1 MSEEN
6 EIVEEIQ
13 EDNDFD
19 LEDLKD
25 WGKGFSNNFTWGI
38 ALIAIGVLFLLE
50 NMISGFHF
58 YNWWAIFILVPGLNS
73 ILKAWNGYNQER
85 EITNRVRRA
94 GFYGLFMILL
104 SMTFFFS
111 LDWGIMWPVFL
122 IGWGLN
128 MLLRK

>member
-6 EIVEEIQ
+6 EIVEEVQ

-25 WGKGFSNNFTWGI
+25 WGRGFSSNFTWGI
-38 ALIAIGVLFLLE
+38 ALIAVGILFLVD
-50 NMISGFHF
+50 NIVTGFHF
-58 YNWWAIFILVPGLNS
+58 NNWWAIFILVYGINS
-73 ILKAWNGYNQER
+73 LLKAWRGYQQER
-85 EITNRVRRA
+85 EITNRVRKV
-94 GFYGLFMILL
+94 GFFGLFMVLL
-104 SMTFFFS
+104 SMAFFFN
-111 LDWGIMWPVFL
+111 LDSGIFWAIFL